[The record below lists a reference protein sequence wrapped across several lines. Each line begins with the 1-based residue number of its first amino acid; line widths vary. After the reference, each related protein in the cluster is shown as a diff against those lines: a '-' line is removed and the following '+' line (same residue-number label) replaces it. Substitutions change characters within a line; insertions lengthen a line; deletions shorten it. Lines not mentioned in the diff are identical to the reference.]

1 MRLVSAGKGDGQDIE
16 ASDAVKM
23 SDFGRPDAP
32 SGSDGSSR
40 DEPVVRPDAQP
51 CCCEFRPDA
60 GVRTSGE

>member
-23 SDFGRPDAP
+23 SDFGRPDVP

-40 DEPVVRPDAQP
+40 EEPVVRPDAQP
-51 CCCEFRPDA
+51 CC
-60 GVRTSGE
+60 